1 MSLKSIKLKKAANE
15 KLCRLAMSPPF
26 YGISRED
33 EQYLLDNLDK
43 FRYTSLRLVYETI
56 YLWIDYDREIIWV
69 IEDHSA
75 NGIYCGPKP
84 TPFLMWDIKIVKFS
98 EFTLPRA
105 SYGCNPFQYIGKKAR
120 SILVFDR
127 FSKIIRG
134 MASLE
139 SNEWERF
146 LDRYKPKPPSTVVIK
161 ESNPDNKPWWRFW

>member
-1 MSLKSIKLKKAANE
+1 MISLKSIKLKKAADE
-15 KLCRLAMSPPF
+15 KLCRLATCPPF

-56 YLWIDYDREIIWV
+56 YLWIDYDREIMWV
-69 IEDHSA
+69 IENHSA
-75 NGIYCGPKP
+75 NGMCCGPKP
-84 TPFLMWDIKIVKFS
+84 TPPFMMWDIKVVKFS
-98 EFTLPRA
+98 EFTLPRD
-105 SYGCNPFQYIGKKAR
+105 SYGCNPFHYIDKRAR
-120 SILVFDR
+120 SILVFDK

-146 LDRYKPKPPSTVVIK
+146 LDRYRTNRPA
-161 ESNPDNKPWWRFW
+161 DNKPWLRFWS